1 MNRSWSLEEDGEE
14 GREKAFA
21 LYVREKALP
30 SYDTV
35 RHTHKL
41 TQRYRQGEGDDG
53 FVRSGNCS
61 TALLLLFARPAIA
74 MCGVVV
80 FLFFLLPWVFEFL

>member
-30 SYDTV
+30 SYDTE
-35 RHTHKL
+35 RHTHKH
-41 TQRYRQGEGDDG
+41 TE
-53 FVRSGNCS
+53 
-61 TALLLLFARPAIA
+61 I
-74 MCGVVV
+74 
-80 FLFFLLPWVFEFL
+80 